1 MWVGGWNRLSS
12 GAGAGVDSCCVDCTS
27 HSSARG
33 SRAGSLAVGGREL
46 DLGLI
51 LVLRLELALS
61 LELMLEQVL
70 ALELGMELTPAL
82 VTELPCLLDDGDGRL
97 ELLPALVLERELLL
111 QLLFS
116 LVLQSFNG
124 PEPGGP
130 ESTISK

>member
-82 VTELPCLLDDGDGRL
+82 VTELPCLPDDGDGRL
-97 ELLPALVLERELLL
+97 ELL
-111 QLLFS
+111 QLWCWSSNSCCSCCWLWCCSPLMDQS
-116 LVLQSFNG
+116 LAVRS
-124 PEPGGP
+124 
-130 ESTISK
+130 